1 MAIDSS
7 ALTSINNAIASYTK
21 QDNNDYKK
29 QLQSNQSSLVNRVST
44 AATDALTYTRH
55 RVAFE
60 EKMKIA
66 NEADDTVS
74 ISKESLK
81 KLQDYNKSG
90 VASDDKKASS
100 SSSGYTYDYQA
111 IKKKN
116 LENQKAF
123 EADVAKR
130 YGKKSDAV
138 NSDKTDTTVNKDA
151 TANKDA
157 NVKTDAVKDTVA
169 KVDSTQK
176 SDTTTKTDTTKTES
190 SATETKKTQ
199 YSYDYNSMKA
209 KDAQNAAKIEQE
221 VKAQFKGQNSPDSIV
236 S

>member
-81 KLQDYNKSG
+81 KLQDYNKFG
-90 VASDDKKASS
+90 VASR
-100 SSSGYTYDYQA
+100 T
-111 IKKKN
+111 
-116 LENQKAF
+116 
-123 EADVAKR
+123 
-130 YGKKSDAV
+130 
-138 NSDKTDTTVNKDA
+138 
-151 TANKDA
+151 
-157 NVKTDAVKDTVA
+157 
-169 KVDSTQK
+169 
-176 SDTTTKTDTTKTES
+176 
-190 SATETKKTQ
+190 
-199 YSYDYNSMKA
+199 
-209 KDAQNAAKIEQE
+209 
-221 VKAQFKGQNSPDSIV
+221 
-236 S
+236 

>member
-81 KLQDYNKSG
+81 G
-90 VASDDKKASS
+90 SS
-100 SSSGYTYDYQA
+100 
-111 IKKKN
+111 IN
-116 LENQKAF
+116 
-123 EADVAKR
+123 
-130 YGKKSDAV
+130 
-138 NSDKTDTTVNKDA
+138 
-151 TANKDA
+151 
-157 NVKTDAVKDTVA
+157 
-169 KVDSTQK
+169 
-176 SDTTTKTDTTKTES
+176 
-190 SATETKKTQ
+190 
-199 YSYDYNSMKA
+199 
-209 KDAQNAAKIEQE
+209 
-221 VKAQFKGQNSPDSIV
+221 
-236 S
+236 